1 MTETLIL
8 ASGSAIRATLLAQ
21 AEVPFTVQVAQIDEE
36 MVRTSLQAQHLS
48 ARDIADAL
56 AELKAQRVSNKNPAE
71 LVLGCDQ
78 ILDFAGLILAKPENQ
93 SDLKLQLQQLR
104 GGEHSLH
111 TAAVIFQYGRP
122 IWRSVQTVTLHM
134 RDFSDVYLMQYI
146 EKNWDI
152 VRHCVGGY
160 ALEGSGTRLFS
171 KIDGD
176 YFSVLGLPLLDVLT
190 FLTARGLLQK

>member
-1 MTETLIL
+1 M
-8 ASGSAIRATLLAQ
+8 
-21 AEVPFTVQVAQIDEE
+21 
-36 MVRTSLQAQHLS
+36 
-48 ARDIADAL
+48 
-56 AELKAQRVSNKNPAE
+56 
-71 LVLGCDQ
+71 
-78 ILDFAGLILAKPENQ
+78 
-93 SDLKLQLQQLR
+93 
-104 GGEHSLH
+104 H
-111 TAAVIFQYGRP
+111 TAAVIFQSGRP

-160 ALEGSGTRLFS
+160 ALEGSGARLFS

-176 YFSVLGLPLLDVLT
+176 YFSVLGLPLLDVLS

>member
-36 MVRTSLQAQHLS
+36 MVRTSLQMQDLS
-48 ARDIADAL
+48 ARDTADAL
-56 AELKAQRVSNKNPAE
+56 AELKAQRVSNKNPDE

-78 ILDFAGLILAKPENQ
+78 ILDFSGRILAKPENQ
-93 SDLKLQLQQLR
+93 SDLKMQLQHLR
-104 GGEHSLH
+104 GGEHHLH
-111 TAAVIFQYGRP
+111 TAAVIFQYGLP
-122 IWRSVQTVTLHM
+122 VWRSVQTATLHM
-134 RDFSDVYLMQYI
+134 KDFSDVYLMQYI
-146 EKNWDI
+146 EKNWDV

-160 ALEGSGTRLFS
+160 ALERSGVRLFS

>member
-21 AEVPFTVQVAQIDEE
+21 AEVTFTVQVARIDED
-36 MVRTSLQAQHLS
+36 MVRSSLQAQDLS

-56 AELKAQRVSNKNPAE
+56 AELKAQRVSNKNPDV
-71 LVLGCDQ
+71 LVLGCDRM
-78 ILDFAGLILAKPENQ
+78 LDFAVLILAKPENQ
-93 SDLKLQLQQLR
+93 SDLKIQLQQLR
-104 GGEHSLH
+104 GSEHRLH
-111 TAAVIFQYGRP
+111 TAAVIFQSGRP

-134 RDFSDVYLMQYI
+134 RDFSDIYLMQYI
-146 EKNWDI
+146 ENNWDI

-160 ALEGSGTRLFS
+160 ALEGSGARLFS

>member
-1 MTETLIL
+1 MNETLIL
-8 ASGSAIRATLLAQ
+8 ASGSAIRATLLAR
-21 AEVPFTVQVAQIDEE
+21 AEVPFTIQVARIDED
-36 MVRTSLQAQHLS
+36 MVRTSLQTQGLS

-56 AELKAQRVSNKNPAE
+56 AELKAQRVSDKNPAE

-78 ILDFAGLILAKPENQ
+78 ILDFAGHVLTKPENQ
-93 SDLKLQLQQLR
+93 FDLKLQLQQLR
-104 GGEHSLH
+104 GGVHRLH

-134 RDFSDVYLMQYI
+134 QDFSDVYLMQYI

-160 ALEGSGTRLFS
+160 ALEGSGARLFS

>member
-1 MTETLIL
+1 
-8 ASGSAIRATLLAQ
+8 
-21 AEVPFTVQVAQIDEE
+21 
-36 MVRTSLQAQHLS
+36 
-48 ARDIADAL
+48 
-56 AELKAQRVSNKNPAE
+56 
-71 LVLGCDQ
+71 
-78 ILDFAGLILAKPENQ
+78 
-93 SDLKLQLQQLR
+93 
-104 GGEHSLH
+104 LH
-111 TAAVIFQYGRP
+111 TAAVIFQSGRP

-134 RDFSDVYLMQYI
+134 RDFSDVHLMQYI

-160 ALEGSGTRLFS
+160 ALEGSGVRLFS